1 MKTDKTSLQLKKS
14 LPVIK
19 AFMPVLA
26 QAPSLIYC
34 ASMMHYRDRDLLMAY
49 SALGNKMLKDNL
61 EYKMIRKYASNNWLK
76 MHGYPMRRRRR
87 GR

>member
-1 MKTDKTSLQLKKS
+1 MKTDKTSLQLKRS

-19 AFMPVLA
+19 VYLPAMSTMPSWICCV
-26 QAPSLIYC
+26 
-34 ASMMHYRDRDLLMAY
+34 SMMHYRDHNLLMAY
-49 SALGNKMLKDNL
+49 SALGNKMSKDNL
-61 EYKMIRKYASNNWLK
+61 EYKILRKFASNNWLK

>member
-19 AFMPVLA
+19 AYMPVLPA
-26 QAPSLIYC
+26 MPSLVFC
-34 ASMMHYRDRDLLMAY
+34 MSMKHSRDSNLLAAY
-49 SALGNKMLKDNL
+49 SALGNKMSKDNL
-61 EYKMIRKYASNNWLK
+61 EYKILRKFASNNWLK